1 MRKPEFIVHVA
12 RRENTL
18 NAMESIASLTSAS
31 SQATVSF
38 FGAQLLSWTP
48 TAGRPVIWQTSKED
62 RDPNSPVRGGIPICL
77 PWFSAPAL
85 SKASLGQTQTKHGIA
100 RTQTWRMEPSSD
112 PATAVFSLTHT
123 ATEEFPHSFHA
134 RYSIESSDTLVL
146 GLEVTNTDDHA
157 FCFEQALHTYFA
169 VSDVSTVTL
178 GGLEGAHCED
188 FLTETSFIEGNT
200 VSFEGPTDRLYHCDA
215 RVTLDD
221 PEWQRHH
228 RSCTRDHIEL
238 ELEHILPQT
247 LKQLYH
253 RYHRPV
259 FRVLLSQ
266 ALPGL
271 RFIANRS
278 MRSPCGRFC
287 PARHSRFEQ

>member
-18 NAMESIASLTSAS
+18 NTMESIASLTSAS

-48 TAGRPVIWQTSKED
+48 TAGRPVIWQ
-62 RDPNSPVRGGIPICL
+62 
-77 PWFSAPAL
+77 
-85 SKASLGQTQTKHGIA
+85 
-100 RTQTWRMEPSSD
+100 
-112 PATAVFSLTHT
+112 
-123 ATEEFPHSFHA
+123 
-134 RYSIESSDTLVL
+134 
-146 GLEVTNTDDHA
+146 
-157 FCFEQALHTYFA
+157 
-169 VSDVSTVTL
+169 
-178 GGLEGAHCED
+178 
-188 FLTETSFIEGNT
+188 TSFIEGNT

-238 ELEHILPQT
+238 ELEHILPLT